1 MSAPSQ
7 FDQNALEKLQYT
19 FSDAVAAYSQGDI
32 TKSEELCVSILEL
45 DSNHA
50 HTLNLLAAVRM
61 QQNRAGDAQSASLR
75 ATQLAP
81 DDAIIWTGRSDVLNR
96 SKDPDAALGAADRA
110 IHLNKTMAQAHI
122 NRGIALV
129 SLYRFSEAKKSLSEG
144 LRINPALKPIVL
156 GNMVLL
162 HGEEGQYETARRI
175 ADDLA
180 NEYPQDHGFAT
191 IRARFSMYTPSISR
205 RDEYERTSAIWAAAP
220 DPNVRL
226 STASPSTDLTPG
238 RKLKIGY
245 FSADFRDHPV
255 SQFLKHVLS
264 RHDRNNFDIA
274 LYDVTPNPDS
284 AGREIRELGDSCH
297 CGLEQS
303 DEELARKIHSDGV
316 DVLVDLTG
324 QFEGN
329 RLSVFRY
336 RAAPIQASWIG
347 YSGTSGLPEMDY
359 VIADA
364 NVCPPGAEA
373 DFSEEII
380 RLPDHYLCFDSDSI
394 RDAPVPSSPKDVPNV
409 VFGSFNNHMK
419 LNADVIGVW
428 AEILKRVQG
437 SLLFLKTGKFSNK
450 ILRQHIRQQ
459 FEARG
464 IDGER
469 LILKSLLPRD
479 EYLAAYN
486 EIDIALDPFPYC
498 GTTTTID
505 ALSMGVP
512 VVTLIGERWI
522 QRTSYGFL
530 KGMSMEFL
538 CARTK
543 QEYMNIAI
551 ELAGDKERLSEMKVE
566 GRRKFIESRICDPVL
581 FTEHLEN
588 AYRSMTQKLAR

>member
-1 MSAPSQ
+1 MPLLSQ
-7 FDQNALEKLQYT
+7 FNKKEIEKLQHT
-19 FSDAVAAYSQGDI
+19 FSEAVAAYSQGD
-32 TKSEELCVSILEL
+32 TAKSEGLCVAILGL
-45 DSNHA
+45 HPNHA
-50 HTLNLLAAVRM
+50 YTLNLLAAVRM
-61 QQNRAGDAQSASLR
+61 QQNRREEAQLASLR
-75 ATQLAP
+75 ATQLEP
-81 DDAIIWTGRSDVLNR
+81 DDAIIWTGRSDILNR
-96 SKDPDAALGAADRA
+96 SKNPDAALSAADQA
-110 IHLNKTMAQAHI
+110 IQLNKSMAQAHI

-129 SLYRFSEAKKSLSEG
+129 SLYRFSEAKKSFSEG
-144 LRINPALKPIVL
+144 LRINPALKPVVL

-191 IRARFSMYTPSISR
+191 IRARFSMYTPSVSR
-205 RDEYERTSAIWAAAP
+205 RDEYERTSAVWAAAP
-220 DPNVRL
+220 GSNVHL
-226 STASPSTDLTPG
+226 STASRSADLRPG

-255 SQFLKHVLS
+255 SQFLKPVLS

-284 AGREIRELGDSCH
+284 TGREVRELGDSYH

-303 DEELARKIHSDGV
+303 DEELARKINSDGV

-336 RAAPIQASWIG
+336 RPAPIQASWIG

-364 NVCPPGAEA
+364 KVCPPGAEV

-380 RLPDHYLCFDSDSI
+380 RLTDHYLCFDAECI
-394 RDAPVPSSPKDVPNV
+394 RDAPIPSSPKDAPNI

-419 LNADVIGVW
+419 LNTDVIRVW
-428 AEILKRVQG
+428 AEIMKRVQG
-437 SLLFLKTGKFSNK
+437 AQLFLKSGKFSNK
-450 ILRQHIRQQ
+450 SLRQHIRQQ

-479 EYLAAYN
+479 KHLAAYN
-486 EIDIALDPFPYC
+486 DIDIALDPFPYC

-512 VVTLIGERWI
+512 VITLVGERWI

-530 KGMSMEFL
+530 KGMGMEFL
-538 CARTK
+538 CAHTER
-543 QEYMNIAI
+543 EYLNIAI
-551 ELAGDKERLSEMKVE
+551 KLAADRQRLLALKAE
-566 GRRKFIESRICDPVL
+566 GRSKFIESRICDPVS

-588 AYRSMTQKLAR
+588 AYRVMSQRLGV

>member
-1 MSAPSQ
+1 
-7 FDQNALEKLQYT
+7 
-19 FSDAVAAYSQGDI
+19 
-32 TKSEELCVSILEL
+32 
-45 DSNHA
+45 
-50 HTLNLLAAVRM
+50 
-61 QQNRAGDAQSASLR
+61 
-75 ATQLAP
+75 
-81 DDAIIWTGRSDVLNR
+81 
-96 SKDPDAALGAADRA
+96 
-110 IHLNKTMAQAHI
+110 
-122 NRGIALV
+122 
-129 SLYRFSEAKKSLSEG
+129 
-144 LRINPALKPIVL
+144 
-156 GNMVLL
+156 
-162 HGEEGQYETARRI
+162 
-175 ADDLA
+175 
-180 NEYPQDHGFAT
+180 
-191 IRARFSMYTPSISR
+191 
-205 RDEYERTSAIWAAAP
+205 
-220 DPNVRL
+220 
-226 STASPSTDLTPG
+226 
-238 RKLKIGY
+238 
-245 FSADFRDHPV
+245 
-255 SQFLKHVLS
+255 
-264 RHDRNNFDIA
+264 
-274 LYDVTPNPDS
+274 
-284 AGREIRELGDSCH
+284 
-297 CGLEQS
+297 
-303 DEELARKIHSDGV
+303 
-316 DVLVDLTG
+316 
-324 QFEGN
+324 
-329 RLSVFRY
+329 
-336 RAAPIQASWIG
+336 
-347 YSGTSGLPEMDY
+347 
-359 VIADA
+359 
-364 NVCPPGAEA
+364 
-373 DFSEEII
+373 
-380 RLPDHYLCFDSDSI
+380 
-394 RDAPVPSSPKDVPNV
+394 
-409 VFGSFNNHMK
+409 MK

-538 CARTK
+538 CARTE